1 MTKQEVTYIPNFA
14 RLTVKKMCKKGH
26 FTCFIAQKVKGF
38 VVSRIVSSKVGE
50 YRVEASDS

>member
-38 VVSRIVSSKVGE
+38 VVSRIVSSKVGK
-50 YRVEASDS
+50 YREEASGS